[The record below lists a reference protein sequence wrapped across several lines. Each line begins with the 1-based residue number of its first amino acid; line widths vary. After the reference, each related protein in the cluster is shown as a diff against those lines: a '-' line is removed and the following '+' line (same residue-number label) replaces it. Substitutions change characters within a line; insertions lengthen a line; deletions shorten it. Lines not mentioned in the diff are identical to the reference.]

1 MCGHPGFFEWLL
13 SRNNE
18 TSKVGSE
25 WKFGLVQ
32 LLLKKKHIIKAHF
45 GDVVVKDVMVYEK
58 QGVFYKPYQAKVEVA
73 SAHQ

>member
-13 SRNNE
+13 
-18 TSKVGSE
+18 
-25 WKFGLVQ
+25 
-32 LLLKKKHIIKAHF
+32 KHIIKAHF